1 MVVPLPCENPDTV
14 ILTNF
19 LLWGPVITHVEQNF
33 RPGRSIRYL
42 LEECPDWE
50 RRPRKAW
57 GSLLTPA
64 PQAQCPRLPG
74 GHEAP
79 SPPSQLVVTCSL
91 GPVPADA
98 LKLFISRSR
107 GDESTV
113 GSARRLGRSLP
124 GFSRSPSSSPR
135 RHALP
140 PAGHRVVASRRAM
153 YFTLALFA
161 GSYSGSIF
169 MPVPFYFCK
178 PILVSLDQQPSCGT
192 WLTLP
197 VALLE
202 TVFDVKVIPLYR
214 WRVCSWR
221 KKGRYQEPLGQNG
234 LAVLVELPDDIELR
248 TQMTQ
253 FSSKLVS
260 EVSPDLTG
268 LCRLMSPVSKV
279 SPVFIFIPRK

>member
-1 MVVPLPCENPDTV
+1 M
-14 ILTNF
+14 
-19 LLWGPVITHVEQNF
+19 
-33 RPGRSIRYL
+33 
-42 LEECPDWE
+42 
-50 RRPRKAW
+50 
-57 GSLLTPA
+57 PA

-79 SPPSQLVVTCSL
+79 LPPSQLVLTCSL
-91 GPVPADA
+91 GPVPADV

-113 GSARRLGRSLP
+113 GSARRLGRSP
-124 GFSRSPSSSPR
+124 PRFSRSPTSSPR
-135 RHALP
+135 CHALP

-153 YFTLALFA
+153 YFTLALFG

-169 MPVPFYFCK
+169 MLVPFYFCK
-178 PILVSLDQQPSCGT
+178 PILVSLDQQQSCGT

-197 VALLE
+197 AVLLE
-202 TVFDVKVIPLYR
+202 TVFGVKVIPLYR
-214 WRVCSWR
+214 WCICSWR
-221 KKGRYQEPLGQNG
+221 KKGRYREPLGQNG
-234 LAVLVELPDDIELR
+234 LAVLVELPDDIELP
-248 TQMTQ
+248 QMRQ

-268 LCRLMSPVSKV
+268 PCGLMSPVSKG